1 MEANNHQLAE
11 LIEWQARCADLENA
25 NEALRE
31 EREQARST
39 ADLLMHECA
48 RLEAR
53 VTELSAFVDR
63 LRIAVQQGA
72 EL

>member
-1 MEANNHQLAE
+1 METNNNQLAE
-11 LIEWQARCADLENA
+11 LIEWQSRCADLQNA
-25 NEALRE
+25 NETLRE
-31 EREQARST
+31 ERDHARASV
-39 ADLLMHECA
+39 DLLMHECA
-48 RLEAR
+48 KLEAR